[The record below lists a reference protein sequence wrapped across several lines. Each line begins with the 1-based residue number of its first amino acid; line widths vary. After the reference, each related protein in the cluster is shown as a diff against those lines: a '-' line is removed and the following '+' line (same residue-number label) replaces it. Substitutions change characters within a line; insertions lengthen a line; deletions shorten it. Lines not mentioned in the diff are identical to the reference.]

1 MELHFATARSV
12 YVLYS
17 QKPADLVY
25 KLPKEASLIINA
37 CASLEIFSLSKQDAS
52 HVGIH
57 SIKIEAEF
65 NTKRQCLWS
74 FGLVVYT

>member
-25 KLPKEASLIINA
+25 KLSKQASLIINA
-37 CASLEIFSLSKQDAS
+37 CASLEIFSLSKQDAGTS
-52 HVGIH
+52 AFTQSKLRLNSTRKDNVCGV
-57 SIKIEAEF
+57 
-65 NTKRQCLWS
+65 L
-74 FGLVVYT
+74 G

>member
-12 YVLYS
+12 HVLYS
-17 QKPADLVY
+17 QKPANLVY
-25 KLPKEASLIINA
+25 KLSNQASLIIDA
-37 CASLEIFSLSKQDAS
+37 CASLEIFSLWKQDVS

-65 NTKRQCLWS
+65 NTKR
-74 FGLVVYT
+74 